1 MTADDTHGR
10 AISAGLT
17 SGPVRAGISD
27 EALNKHMESLQTSVS
42 NEFNKTI
49 GREFESLY
57 RRFDDERR
65 SWDAASS
72 AKQDQVLRLV
82 SSTLSDNVEKNLAR
96 IVSDSIQ
103 NDVLPTITD
112 ATSAAVGKQIG
123 AAVSQQLGGA
133 LNDEFRQA
141 LPKAVNAALQQPAVL
156 KTISDAVILKLSP
169 RLDTVVQGAIA
180 PLMENATRS
189 TEKVEADLDR
199 FFRSQVKHYEA
210 QRQSDNAKIDHLS
223 AALQEL
229 SAKVSTLLG
238 QQAPAPAQP
247 SGDSEMNA
255 IMKLFFEEGKYE
267 AATLKV

>member
-1 MTADDTHGR
+1 
-10 AISAGLT
+10 
-17 SGPVRAGISD
+17 
-27 EALNKHMESLQTSVS
+27 
-42 NEFNKTI
+42 
-49 GREFESLY
+49 
-57 RRFDDERR
+57 
-65 SWDAASS
+65 
-72 AKQDQVLRLV
+72 
-82 SSTLSDNVEKNLAR
+82 
-96 IVSDSIQ
+96 
-103 NDVLPTITD
+103 
-112 ATSAAVGKQIG
+112 
-123 AAVSQQLGGA
+123 
-133 LNDEFRQA
+133 
-141 LPKAVNAALQQPAVL
+141 
-156 KTISDAVILKLSP
+156 
-169 RLDTVVQGAIA
+169 
-180 PLMENATRS
+180 MENATRS